1 MNRIDS
7 VRYLDKQGDSVS
19 HLDEQGY
26 ASSCKSSKSR
36 GAKDNC
42 EEEEEVGGGDQDQ
55 DGASPNSHKHF
66 FPYMGSCASI
76 VG

>member
-1 MNRIDS
+1 MLGTWIQVN
-7 VRYLDKQGDSVS
+7 SVS

-42 EEEEEVGGGDQDQ
+42 EEEEEVGGDQDQ
-55 DGASPNSHKHF
+55 DQDQDQIKERNILHL
-66 FPYMGSCASI
+66 
-76 VG
+76 